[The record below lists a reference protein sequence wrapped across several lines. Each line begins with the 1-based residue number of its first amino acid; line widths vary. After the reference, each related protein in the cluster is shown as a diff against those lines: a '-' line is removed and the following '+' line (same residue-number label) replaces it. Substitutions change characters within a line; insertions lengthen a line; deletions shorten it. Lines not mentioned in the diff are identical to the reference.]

1 MAIVEGLSDSRSLD
15 QMAKLVYLVCFAIS
29 SVSYIEHI
37 EPAANWAIEISR
49 KGTQGNWAPDNAFS
63 VDKCG
68 IAAELLT
75 LPSLAV
81 IRIFEYL

>member
-1 MAIVEGLSDSRSLD
+1 VPYFE
-15 QMAKLVYLVCFAIS
+15 
-29 SVSYIEHI
+29 YIEL
-37 EPAANWAIEISR
+37 AANWANEISR
-49 KGTQGNWAPDNAFS
+49 KGAQGNWAPNNAFS
-63 VDKCG
+63 VEKCG